1 MNKIMLCISVAAL
14 CVTYADTYDETTG
27 FVTLEKSD
35 AASPAQTSLS
45 TAGNWSDGLPPHD
58 DPATN
63 YYVGAGLELRGP
75 EGGATSGGSFTFPA
89 PLYVAGT
96 VRCRGR
102 NTAEGTFSD
111 LYILPNG
118 AIGYYETGAL
128 KGRITFLSEDAANPS
143 FIRYMR
149 NDTGYAVRLLA
160 KIVGSERSRVKF
172 EGTSGDVKPSWI
184 VSETGADWSEF
195 KGTLRLAD
203 GFETRTQ
210 SVGITT
216 PGTFAHGN
224 NAMLYLR
231 LAGHDCSFGNLSFVG
246 CSVISNYARVN
257 VSGVLNTGTNM
268 NWYSMHGQRVS
279 TVGTLDI
286 GNGSHFLFNKASSYT
301 SIETFSVTN
310 RLSVGADVSM
320 TFTLDAIAADDPAP
334 AEYTVFS
341 LSPEAVAAGLP
352 DVSSISAS
360 MNTFAGVPPEA
371 YIDVKDDPDV
381 AGGKIVYLTHKPII
395 RYIGSSQDNENN
407 HSMDTDVDQTSFW
420 SNGDFPREG
429 RDYFIPNNRSIAFRA
444 SNETHPNRVTS
455 FPGDRLILTDA
466 ATVLLYTSAHIPS
479 LHLWGSSLY
488 PYNNSCTLTGKLS
501 LHNNASKTP
510 SLKMR
515 NNNAFYIESEI
526 DGDGD
531 LVGQSY
537 YPRTGAGATLYLGGI
552 NANWTGGI
560 RTAWTKQ
567 NASDPDPSETAHTRI
582 VVGDGRNLGG
592 ALSEFRYDS
601 LKLDSYAELRV
612 TSTTTFAES
621 TRGFLI
627 ETNGCLNVDEGMVAS
642 FSAPITLDG
651 TLRKTG
657 GGVLSLGGPL
667 RFGLNS
673 DLDDAT
679 APTEGHN
686 VIIVKAGAIKA
697 ANAKALDGAALDF
710 AAGTSLR
717 LDLHPADAAM
727 QSKGFV
733 FTDDKSSISCDG
745 RLPILF
751 EGGSDDDFK
760 RDITV
765 PLCTVAT
772 GDAETITAKLNP
784 RMALDRG
791 SRSGVLSSVENGDG
805 TSTIFA
811 SFKARGFTL
820 IYR

>member
-1 MNKIMLCISVAAL
+1 MKTLILSMVVAAL

-35 AASPAQTSLS
+35 AASPVQTSLS

-75 EGGATSGGSFTFPA
+75 EGAASSGGSFMFPA

-149 NDTGYAVRLLA
+149 NDNGYAVRLLA
-160 KIVGSERSRVKF
+160 KIVGSERSKVKF

-184 VSETGADWSEF
+184 TDESGADWTEF
-195 KGTLRLAD
+195 KGTLSFAN
-203 GFETRTQ
+203 GFGTQ
-210 SVGITT
+210 ATKRGINT

-224 NAMLYLR
+224 NALL
-231 LAGHDCSFGNLSFVG
+231 LVNASKDCSFGGLSFVG
-246 CSVISNYARVN
+246 DSIVTNYAKVD
-257 VSGVLNTGTNM
+257 VSGVLNTGANM
-268 NWYSMHGQRVS
+268 NWQSREGQRVS
-279 TVGTLDI
+279 TVGTFVI
-286 GNGSHFLFNKASSYT
+286 GNGSSFLFHKAASYT

-310 RLSVGADVSM
+310 RLLVGTGVSM
-320 TFTLDAIAADDPAP
+320 SFTLDAISGSTP
-334 AEYTVFS
+334 AEYTVFK
-341 LSPEAVAAGLP
+341 LSPEAVEAGLP
-352 DVSSISAS
+352 DFSSISAS
-360 MNTFAGVPPEA
+360 MNAFVGALPGA
-371 YIDVKDDPDV
+371 YIAVKDDPDV
-381 AGGKIVYLTHKPII
+381 EGGKIAYLTHKQIVE
-395 RYIGSSQDNENN
+395 YIGPDQSSEAN
-407 HSMDTDVDQTSFW
+407 HTMDTDVDQTGVW
-420 SNGDFPREG
+420 SNGGFPDAG
-429 RDYFIPNNRSIAFRA
+429 FDYYVPKGKTIAFRA
-444 SNETHPNRVTS
+444 PNEAHPNRVTS
-455 FPGDRLILTDA
+455 FPGDRLILNDLS
-466 ATVLLYTSAHIPS
+466 TVRLHDSAHIPS
-479 LHLWGSSLY
+479 LHLYARSVVYPRASCSL
-488 PYNNSCTLTGKLS
+488 SGKLS
-501 LHNNASKTP
+501 VHYYTAKTVASVQMLG
-510 SLKMR
+510 SLSF
-515 NNNAFYIESEI
+515 NLNSEV

-531 LVGQSY
+531 LIAQSY
-537 YPRTGAGATLYLGGI
+537 YPASGVGASLYLGGI
-552 NANWTGGI
+552 NTNWTGGI

-567 NASDPDPSETAHTRI
+567 NASDPDSSETAHVRI

-612 TSTTTFAES
+612 TNTTTFAES

-627 ETNGCLNVDEGMVAS
+627 ETNGCLNVDEGAVAS
-642 FSAPITLDG
+642 LCAPITLDG

-657 GGVLSLGGPL
+657 GGILSLGGPL
-667 RFGLNS
+667 RFGRNS
-673 DLDDAT
+673 DPDDTT
-679 APTEGHN
+679 APTEGNN

-697 ANAKALDGAALDF
+697 ANSKALNGAVLDF

-733 FTDDKSSISCDG
+733 FTDAKSSLSYDG
-745 RLPILF
+745 RLFVVF

-772 GDAETITAKLNP
+772 GDAETIKAKLNP

-791 SRSGVLSSVENGDG
+791 SRSGVLSSVENGDV